1 MKVLKQPPTHMDA
14 TTRKSWRC
22 CEVERMPKKFTEKHG
37 KDLLERVI
45 LKVPNGD
52 VWRVDLQ
59 KSGDEIWLK
68 NGWWEFAEHY
78 SLKYGHLLMFKYE
91 RFSIFGVVIFDTS
104 ATEIVYPPYEERSTR
119 KLYKRG
125 GKKQS
130 TRGQT
135 Y

>member
-1 MKVLKQPPTHMDA
+1 MPPPGRVGGVVKWRSAGMMKDA
-14 TTRKSWRC
+14 EEVYRETWKGSVGKSD
-22 CEVERMPKKFTEKHG
+22 TE
-37 KDLLERVI
+37 
-45 LKVPNGD
+45 
-52 VWRVDLQ
+52 
-59 KSGDEIWLK
+59 
-68 NGWWEFAEHY
+68 EHY